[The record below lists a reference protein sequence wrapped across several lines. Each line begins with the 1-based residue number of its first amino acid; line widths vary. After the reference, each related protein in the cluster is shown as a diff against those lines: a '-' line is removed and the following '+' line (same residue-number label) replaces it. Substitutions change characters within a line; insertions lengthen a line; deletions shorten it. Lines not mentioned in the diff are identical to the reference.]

1 MRNLKTTRFLI
12 SLILITTLNTS
23 LFACK
28 TPRKLMDNY
37 FQDFNS
43 ANSKKI
49 EKNFSFPFML
59 IQNGKKTIHNEL
71 SSFYDFENIKNT
83 GWKESVINSV
93 TLILQKNKSAITQVN
108 FSRINEKDTVYLT
121 TDAYYI
127 LINKDGNCYIS
138 GIIIDGNVTLGK
150 E

>member
-1 MRNLKTTRFLI
+1 MRGLI
-12 SLILITTLNTS
+12 SLILITILNTS
-23 LFACK
+23 LFAYN
-28 TPRKLMDNY
+28 TPKELMDNY

-43 ANSKKI
+43 SNSKKI

-71 SSFYDFENIKNT
+71 SSFYNFENIKKT

-93 TLILQKNKSAITQVN
+93 ILILEENKSAITKVN
-108 FSRINEKDTVYLT
+108 FSRINYKDTAYLT

-127 LINKDGNCYIS
+127 LINKEDNWYIS
-138 GIIIDGNVTLGK
+138 GIIMDSNVPLGMK
-150 E
+150 

>member
-1 MRNLKTTRFLI
+1 MTRFLI

-28 TPRKLMDNY
+28 TPRELMDNY

-43 ANSKKI
+43 TNSKKI

-127 LINKDGNCYIS
+127 LINKDDNCYIS

>member
-1 MRNLKTTRFLI
+1 MTRFLI
-12 SLILITTLNTS
+12 SLILITTLNTN

-28 TPRKLMDNY
+28 TPNELIDNY
-37 FQDFNS
+37 FRDFNS

-49 EKNFSFPFML
+49 EKNFSFPFMV

-71 SSFYDFENIKNT
+71 SSFYDFEIIKNT

-93 TLILQKNKSAITQVN
+93 ILILKKNKSAIAHVN
-108 FSRINEKDTVYLT
+108 FSRINDKDTVYLT
-121 TDAYYI
+121 NDAHYI
-127 LINKDGNCYIS
+127 LINKDNNWYIS
-138 GIIIDGNVTLGK
+138 GIIIDGNVPLGK

>member
-1 MRNLKTTRFLI
+1 MSNLEMIRVLI

-28 TPRKLMDNY
+28 TPKELMDNY

-49 EKNFSFPFML
+49 EKNFSFPFMV

-71 SSFYDFENIKNT
+71 SSFYDFENIKDT

-93 TLILQKNKSAITQVN
+93 ILILKKNKSAITQVN
-108 FSRINEKDTVYLT
+108 FSRINDKDTVYLT

-127 LINKDGNCYIS
+127 LINKDDNWYIS
-138 GIIIDGNVTLGK
+138 GIIIDGKVPLGQ

>member
-1 MRNLKTTRFLI
+1 MIRGLI
-12 SLILITTLNTS
+12 SFILITILNTS

-28 TPRKLMDNY
+28 SPKELMDNY

-71 SSFYDFENIKNT
+71 SSFYNFENIKNT

-93 TLILQKNKSAITQVN
+93 KLIFEENKSDITKVN
-108 FSRINEKDTVYLT
+108 FSRINGKDTVYLT

-127 LINKDGNCYIS
+127 LINKEDNWYIS
-138 GIIIDGNVTLGK
+138 GIIIYSNFPLGI

>member
-1 MRNLKTTRFLI
+1 MIRVLI

-28 TPRKLMDNY
+28 TPKELMDNY

-49 EKNFSFPFML
+49 EKNFSFPFMV

-71 SSFYDFENIKNT
+71 SSFYDFENIKDT

-93 TLILQKNKSAITQVN
+93 ILILKKNKSIIEVPIKYEGR
-108 FSRINEKDTVYLT
+108 SYEEGKKIKPIDGMMY
-121 TDAYYI
+121 
-127 LINKDGNCYIS
+127 LINTIKYKIY
-138 GIIIDGNVTLGK
+138 
-150 E
+150 

>member
-1 MRNLKTTRFLI
+1 MSNLEMIRVLI

-28 TPRKLMDNY
+28 TPKELMDNY

-49 EKNFSFPFML
+49 EKNFSFPFMV

-71 SSFYDFENIKNT
+71 SSFYDFENIKDT

-93 TLILQKNKSAITQVN
+93 ILILKKNKSAITQVN
-108 FSRINEKDTVYLT
+108 FSRINDKDTVYLT

-127 LINKDGNCYIS
+127 LINKDDNWYIS
-138 GIIIDGNVTLGK
+138 GIIIDGKVPLGK

>member
-1 MRNLKTTRFLI
+1 MIRGLI
-12 SLILITTLNTS
+12 SLILITILNTS

-28 TPRKLMDNY
+28 SPKELIDNY

-71 SSFYDFENIKNT
+71 SSFYNFENIKNT

-93 TLILQKNKSAITQVN
+93 KLIFEENKSAITKVN
-108 FSRINEKDTVYLT
+108 FSRINGKDTVYLT

-127 LINKDGNCYIS
+127 LINKEDNWYIS
-138 GIIIDGNVTLGK
+138 GIIIYSNFPLGI

>member
-1 MRNLKTTRFLI
+1 MIRGLI
-12 SLILITTLNTS
+12 SLILITILNTS

-28 TPRKLMDNY
+28 SPKELMDNY

-71 SSFYDFENIKNT
+71 SSFYNFENIKNT

-93 TLILQKNKSAITQVN
+93 KLIFEENKSAITKVN
-108 FSRINEKDTVYLT
+108 FSRINAKDTVYLT

-127 LINKDGNCYIS
+127 LINKEDNWYIS
-138 GIIIDGNVTLGK
+138 GIIIYSNFPLGI

>member
-1 MRNLKTTRFLI
+1 
-12 SLILITTLNTS
+12 
-23 LFACK
+23 
-28 TPRKLMDNY
+28 
-37 FQDFNS
+37 
-43 ANSKKI
+43 
-49 EKNFSFPFML
+49 ML

-127 LINKDGNCYIS
+127 LS
-138 GIIIDGNVTLGK
+138 R
-150 E
+150 